1 MLSQQRNAALLCTWK
16 LPVLSPY
23 DATVLLLPPTLS
35 SVPVLRDIES
45 VRRGIPGVYRELIR
59 LPTIKR
65 SNVHIYIYIHIYT
78 VMTTPR

>member
-1 MLSQQRNAALLCTWK
+1 MLSQQRNAALLCSWK

-23 DATVLLLPPTLS
+23 DATCATVLLLPPTLS

-59 LPTIKR
+59 LPTIKL
-65 SNVHIYIYIHIYT
+65 SNVRIYIDIHIQL
-78 VMTTPR
+78 